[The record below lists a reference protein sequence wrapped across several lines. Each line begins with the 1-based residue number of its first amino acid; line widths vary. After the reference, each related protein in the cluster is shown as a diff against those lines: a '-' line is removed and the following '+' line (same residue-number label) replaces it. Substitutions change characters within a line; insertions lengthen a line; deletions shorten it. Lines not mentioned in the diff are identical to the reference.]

1 MHNFSDEAVRNVYR
15 LRDEKIKDEEEKMR
29 QYFYMTNK
37 MADEEDMRRKNKERE
52 NKKMM
57 KELYDKQVREKKA
70 KEEYEHQINLA
81 QGKIWNKDYIEYIE
95 NEKEKKRIERD
106 LAKRNLS
113 ILDAQVKMGKYDV
126 DKTMSTAEREIWV
139 VRKSSPASTFS
150 RRWPMSSSRCAQSGC
165 RSG

>member
-126 DKTMSTAEREIWV
+126 DKTMSTAEREMNLEIL
-139 VRKSSPASTFS
+139 RKAAE
-150 RRWPMSSSRCAQSGC
+150 M
-165 RSG
+165 